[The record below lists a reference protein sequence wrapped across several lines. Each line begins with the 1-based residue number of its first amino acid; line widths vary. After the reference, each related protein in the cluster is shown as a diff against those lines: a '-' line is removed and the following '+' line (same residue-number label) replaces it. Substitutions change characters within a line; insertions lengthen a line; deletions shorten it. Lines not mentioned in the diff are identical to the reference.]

1 MSRDMSVCEILSQ
14 TVSRQALA
22 FGNKE
27 DQITQKEIQQY
38 FCHFYA
44 DADAVYYIHSSV
56 IDQMM

>member
-1 MSRDMSVCEILSQ
+1 MSVCEILSQ